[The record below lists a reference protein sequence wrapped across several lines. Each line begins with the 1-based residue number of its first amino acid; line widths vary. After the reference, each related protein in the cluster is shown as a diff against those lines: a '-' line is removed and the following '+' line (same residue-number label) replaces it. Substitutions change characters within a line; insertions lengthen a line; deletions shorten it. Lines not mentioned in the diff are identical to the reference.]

1 MSYSIPSPVKQC
13 CMKQIWATRRPKV
26 MRLFKATGLR
36 YPINIVSGGEGVY
49 ILSGVKEKRQE
60 WEIDTIV
67 WVFQLLLA
75 GIVYW
80 NYEYLYS
87 QSTFCT
93 ILEIRLHILAP
104 KRRLRSFLL
113 LLYPLTNVGMGR
125 EGNQGSPLMAC
136 PGGSKI
142 LQSA

>member
-1 MSYSIPSPVKQC
+1 
-13 CMKQIWATRRPKV
+13 MKQIWATRRPKV

-75 GIVYW
+75 GIV
-80 NYEYLYS
+80 
-87 QSTFCT
+87 
-93 ILEIRLHILAP
+93 
-104 KRRLRSFLL
+104 
-113 LLYPLTNVGMGR
+113 
-125 EGNQGSPLMAC
+125 
-136 PGGSKI
+136 
-142 LQSA
+142 

>member
-1 MSYSIPSPVKQC
+1 
-13 CMKQIWATRRPKV
+13 

-75 GIVYW
+75 GIVALPACGLQCSFVSPGS
-80 NYEYLYS
+80 NCDIIALG
-87 QSTFCT
+87 
-93 ILEIRLHILAP
+93 
-104 KRRLRSFLL
+104 FLL
-113 LLYPLTNVGMGR
+113 
-125 EGNQGSPLMAC
+125 
-136 PGGSKI
+136 I
-142 LQSA
+142 